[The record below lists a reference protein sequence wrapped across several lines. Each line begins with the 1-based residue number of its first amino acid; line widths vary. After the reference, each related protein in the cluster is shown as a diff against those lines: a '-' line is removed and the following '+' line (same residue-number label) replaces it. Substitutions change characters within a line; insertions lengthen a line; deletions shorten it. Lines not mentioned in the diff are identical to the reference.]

1 LAACRGCWPPYSLS
15 DNAAQAAWMP
25 ALQSVLVMSSNAEV
39 VTAKN
44 KRLAV
49 MPKIKSFMGLFAY
62 IFNDKTYI
70 NSCQRLGNKKSPD

>member
-1 LAACRGCWPPYSLS
+1 
-15 DNAAQAAWMP
+15 
-25 ALQSVLVMSSNAEV
+25 MSSNAEV

-62 IFNDKTYI
+62 TLIIKPTSTVVNT
-70 NSCQRLGNKKSPD
+70 